1 MPAHEFV
8 FRVALSDGAPFDA
21 MVADIT
27 RTVLGHI
34 GYTPETIAELI
45 EQLRGALGG
54 RAGRA
59 SERHLA
65 FRAHN
70 GQLHIA
76 AGCGDRVEWQTA
88 RPLP

>member
-1 MPAHEFV
+1 M

-21 MVADIT
+21 MVADIA

-34 GYTPETIAELI
+34 GYAPDTIAELTR
-45 EQLRGALGG
+45 QLCGALARDAARGT
-54 RAGRA
+54 R
-59 SERHLA
+59 EYHLA
-65 FRAHN
+65 FRAHD

-76 AGCGDRVEWQTA
+76 AGYAGGVEWRDA